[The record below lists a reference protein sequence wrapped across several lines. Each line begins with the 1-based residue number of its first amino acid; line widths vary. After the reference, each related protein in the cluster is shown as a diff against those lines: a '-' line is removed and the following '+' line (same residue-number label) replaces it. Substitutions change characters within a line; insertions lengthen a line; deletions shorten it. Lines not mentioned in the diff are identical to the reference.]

1 MDFPAF
7 VPSSRNYN
15 LGDYAVRTFRA
26 QSGAES
32 RILYGDSRFGTTLEL
47 QYQNITDNNAETFMV
62 HYENMKGTFKT
73 FPITAGVMGGWDG
86 LAFPDGFPYKNQRNS
101 DATYI
106 DQEGIVRTAGPNETR
121 INYDSNGNSRGF
133 LLEGE
138 STNLLS
144 DTSGAQPPWFGGA
157 TSVPLSNVTAPDG
170 TNTNVFRVEFNIG
183 KGGGVVLTFDP
194 LSADSC
200 TFSFFSKPDP
210 TNNPAGACILEVLGR
225 DPGQPF
231 SSISTAIFSYTGN
244 DILIS
249 NNDLPAFNV
258 KRESLANDWFRF
270 SCVFSGLSAY
280 ELLRFDCESRLNIDI
295 ESNKG
300 QCFPTYWGPQV
311 ETGTEVT
318 SFIPTYGTPVTRAA
332 DRLAPLGAWRYAEP
346 PDITSVRPGVSNAR
360 VRLIS
365 VV

>member
-1 MDFPAF
+1 MDFPSF

-47 QYQNITDNNAETFMV
+47 QYQNIADKNAETFMV

-106 DQEGIVRTAGPNETR
+106 DQEGIIRTSGPNETR
-121 INYDSNGNSRGF
+121 ITYDLNGNSTGL

-138 STNLLS
+138 STNLLYPS
-144 DTSGAQPPWFGGA
+144 TISRPRWIGAGTSTLLPSIADPAGNYGEVAL
-157 TSVPLSNVTAPDG
+157 LSLSENIREFNALGNTVLTYSFFARVDPVNNPSNRVVVQAYANVTAGNIINLGVTGFNFFGPNIG
-170 TNTNVFRVEFNIG
+170 TNIQ
-183 KGGGVVLTFDP
+183 P
-194 LSADSC
+194 S
-200 TFSFFSKPDP
+200 FS
-210 TNNPAGACILEVLGR
+210 N
-225 DPGQPF
+225 
-231 SSISTAIFSYTGN
+231 YTRT
-244 DILIS
+244 
-249 NNDLPAFNV
+249 PYP
-258 KRESLANDWFRF
+258 NDWFRF
-270 SCVFSGLSAY
+270 SMVVTSPDFSNRS
-280 ELLRFDCESRLNIDI
+280 RFDFEAGGAGSTLT
-295 ESNKG
+295 
-300 QCFPTYWGPQV
+300 FPTVWGVQV
-311 ETGTEVT
+311 EPGSTAT
-318 SFIPTYGTPVTRAA
+318 SYIPTNGAPVTRAA
-332 DRLAPLGAWRYAEP
+332 DKLATLGAWRYAEP
-346 PDITSVRPGVSNAR
+346 PDITSVRPGISNAR

>member
-47 QYQNITDNNAETFMV
+47 QYQNIADKNAETFMV

-106 DQEGIVRTAGPNETR
+106 DQEGIIRTAGPNETR
-121 INYDSNGNSRGF
+121 INYDLNGNSTGF

-138 STNLLS
+138 ATNLLP
-144 DTSGAQPPWFGGA
+144 DTSGAQPPWAGA
-157 TSVPLSNVTAPDG
+157 AISVPLSNVTAPDG
-170 TNTNVFRVEFNIG
+170 TNTNVFRSEFTN
-183 KGGGVVLTFDP
+183 GGGVVLQFDP
-194 LSADSC
+194 PSTDSC

-210 TNNPAGACILEVLGR
+210 VNNPAGACILEVLGR
-225 DPGQPF
+225 EPGQPF
-231 SSISTAIFSYTGN
+231 SSVCLAFFSYTDN
-244 DILIS
+244 NPLIRS
-249 NNDLPAFNV
+249 TNPVLFNA
-258 KRESLANDWFRF
+258 KRQSLANNWFRF
-270 SCVFSGLSAY
+270 SCVISGLSVY
-280 ELLRFDCESRLNIDI
+280 EKLRFDCESRLNLNVGNNT
-295 ESNKG
+295 E
-300 QCFPTYWGPQV
+300 QCFPTYWGPQA
-311 ETGTEVT
+311 EAGTEVT

-332 DRLAPLGAWRYAEP
+332 DKLAALGAWRYAEP
-346 PDITSVRPGVSNAR
+346 PDITSVRPGVSSAR